1 MKIISLRNLKHL
13 DFSVTNVF
21 SMLQQWKE
29 GAVFD
34 ALTSPKANHSLLYF
48 AACDGHYTL
57 PNGDTL
63 TAQQGDVVYIPA
75 GACYKTL
82 FCNKKEQISTVL
94 INFQLSADGNPF
106 ALAETVTVLERNAA
120 QPLHELFFQAANSV
134 SASQLSTIKLMSC
147 LYQILDMLEK
157 SGNYGLMRSSG
168 FQKISKGI
176 AYLEN
181 DSEQL
186 LSIDQLAAMCH
197 VSANTFRRMFH
208 AYSGVSPLEFRLTRK
223 ISRAKQLLQAELF
236 TVSQISDMLHF
247 SDVSYFSRIFK
258 KKTGLSPQE
267 YLDACRAGKL

>member
-1 MKIISLRNLKHL
+1 MKILSLINLKHL
-13 DFSVTNVF
+13 DFSVTNAF
-21 SMLQQWKE
+21 SIFQQWQE

-34 ALTSPKANHSLLYF
+34 ALSSPKANHSLLYF
-48 AACDGHYTL
+48 AGCDGHYTF

-82 FCNKKEQISTVL
+82 FCNKKEQISTIL
-94 INFQLSADGNPF
+94 INFQLSAQGSPF
-106 ALAETVTVLERNAA
+106 ALSESVTVLERNAG
-120 QPLHELFFQAANSV
+120 QTLHELFLQSANASS
-134 SASQLSTIKLMSC
+134 SAQLSTIRLMSC
-147 LYQILDMLEK
+147 LYQILDILEK
-157 SGNYGLMRSSG
+157 TSNYGLLRSSG
-168 FQKISKGI
+168 FQKIAKGI
-176 AYLEN
+176 DYLEN
-181 DSEQL
+181 DSQQL
-186 LSIDQLAAMCH
+186 MSIDQLAAMCH
-197 VSANTFRRMFH
+197 VSSNTFRRMFR

-267 YLDACRAGKL
+267 YLDACKSGKL